1 MAEGADVRARFGK
14 RVRDLRNER
23 GISQSA
29 FAAQCG
35 LDRTYLGGIERGE
48 RNVALCN
55 IEVIANAFGL
65 TISQLTE
72 GL

>member
-1 MAEGADVRARFGK
+1 MADDTDIRTRFGT
-14 RVRDLRNER
+14 RVRELRAGR
-23 GISQSA
+23 GLSQAA
-29 FAAQCG
+29 FAAQRG

-55 IEVIANAFGL
+55 IEAMAKAFGL
-65 TISQLTE
+65 SVSQLTN

>member
-1 MAEGADVRARFGK
+1 MADDTDIRTRFGK
-14 RVRDLRNER
+14 RVRELRTGR
-23 GISQSA
+23 GLSQA
-29 FAAQCG
+29 TFAAQCG

-55 IEVIANAFGL
+55 IEAIALAFGL
-65 TISQLTE
+65 TVSQLTE